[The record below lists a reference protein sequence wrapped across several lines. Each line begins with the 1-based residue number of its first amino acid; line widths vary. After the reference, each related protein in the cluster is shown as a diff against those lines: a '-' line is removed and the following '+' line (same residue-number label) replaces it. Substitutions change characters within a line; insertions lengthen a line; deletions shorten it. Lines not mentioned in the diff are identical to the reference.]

1 MVSPYG
7 GVWRSAMQVHNV
19 HERVLDAPAE
29 AVGRLLDDIGGPHDA
44 LWPSPEWS
52 PMWLDGPPAV
62 GTAGGHGS
70 LRYRVTTYEPGR
82 KIVFTLD
89 PGQDLS
95 GWHGFEVV
103 APGPSSPSAP
113 APGDRPGSERSPGSR
128 GGRPGRGPG
137 RPTRPPSPCCPAPTS
152 WTPSPYGCG
161 RACRRIRCA

>member
-1 MVSPYG
+1 
-7 GVWRSAMQVHNV
+7 MQVHNV

-44 LWPSPEWS
+44 LWPAPEWS

-70 LRYRVTTYEPGR
+70 LRYRVTTYEPLR

-89 PGQDLS
+89 AGQDLS

-103 APGPSSPSAP
+103 ARGPDRAVLRHVVAGRAHGGCGCSGRAWSGRCTTASSSRSSTGPSSPSAP
-113 APGDRPGSERSPGSR
+113 APSDRPGSP
-128 GGRPGRGPG
+128 
-137 RPTRPPSPCCPAPTS
+137 
-152 WTPSPYGCG
+152 
-161 RACRRIRCA
+161 